1 VVQIDLSDKVAI
13 VTGGSRGI
21 GRAISIA
28 LAQAGANVNI
38 IYASKEDA
46 ALETRGEIAQL
57 GGNAEIYKC
66 NVADEKMV
74 EETLKKLLINLVKL
88 ISL

>member
-38 IYASKEDA
+38 ITLRKRMR
-46 ALETRGEIAQL
+46 LLRP
-57 GGNAEIYKC
+57 
-66 NVADEKMV
+66 
-74 EETLKKLLINLVKL
+74 EEKLLMRWR
-88 ISL
+88 